1 MRGCRSCRQVL
12 AAGRIDGFL
21 KGRVTLKTAERDSTI
36 KPTSSAPNFRAS
48 SLFSYSMVPIW
59 YPASKPDTATTMLI
73 VLGTLAMLAPMNQP
87 EVDASQLA
95 LDLASEHKPARQG
108 HRYTH
113 DGISVMAMENGE
125 RVEVAEIGPLW
136 LGARHTVDARDLV
149 PQPMAYFHGQIPA

>member
-1 MRGCRSCRQVL
+1 MTLICVRCRRPMS
-12 AAGRIDGFL
+12 AAFATVGEYAYGPKCAKIAGL
-21 KGRVTLKTAERDSTI
+21 LPNTTH
-36 KPTSSAPNFRAS
+36 APR
-48 SLFSYSMVPIW
+48 
-59 YPASKPDTATTMLI
+59 
-73 VLGTLAMLAPMNQP
+73 APMAQP

-136 LGARHTVDARDLV
+136 FGARHTVDARDLV
-149 PQPMAYFHGQIPA
+149 PQPMAYYHGQIPQ

>member
-1 MRGCRSCRQVL
+1 MSAAFATVGEYAYGPKCAKITGVL
-12 AAGRIDGFL
+12 PNVSHAP
-21 KGRVTLKTAERDSTI
+21 
-36 KPTSSAPNFRAS
+36 KP
-48 SLFSYSMVPIW
+48 
-59 YPASKPDTATTMLI
+59 
-73 VLGTLAMLAPMNQP
+73 PMAQP
-87 EVDASQLA
+87 EVDARQLA

-136 LGARHTVDARDLV
+136 FGVRHTVDARDLV